1 MPSNQKP
8 SDHLKYFEEHP
19 QIKHQPK
26 IVWTNGTFDVLHM
39 GHIKLFREARK
50 LAGPGGKV
58 VVGTDS
64 DERIRELK
72 GPTRP
77 INNLY
82 DRIDF
87 LRAIKYIDEVA
98 TFSSAD
104 ALEAFIKRYSP
115 DILLI
120 GDDYIDKPI
129 VGAQYA
135 KEIVYF
141 PRYGGLSSTNI
152 INR

>member
-1 MPSNQKP
+1 MPSNQK
-8 SDHLKYFEEHP
+8 
-19 QIKHQPK
+19 I
-26 IVWTNGTFDVLHM
+26 IWTNGTFDVLHA

-50 LAGPGGKV
+50 LAGPAGKV

-64 DERIRELK
+64 DDRIRELK

-87 LRAIKYIDEVA
+87 LRAIKYIDCVV
-98 TFSSAD
+98 TFSSED
-104 ALEAFIKRYSP
+104 ELEARIKQFSP

-120 GDDYIDKPI
+120 GEDYIDKPI

-152 INR
+152 IGR

>member
-1 MPSNQKP
+1 
-8 SDHLKYFEEHP
+8 
-19 QIKHQPK
+19 
-26 IVWTNGTFDVLHM
+26 M
-39 GHIKLFREARK
+39 GHIELFNKARK
-50 LAGPGGKV
+50 LAGPKGKV

-77 INNLY
+77 INNIF
-82 DRIDF
+82 DRIGF
-87 LRAIKYIDEVA
+87 LRAIKYIDGVV
-98 TFSSAD
+98 TFSSDDELQAR
-104 ALEAFIKRYSP
+104 IKHFSP

-120 GDDYIDKPI
+120 GDDYIGKPI

-141 PRYGGLSSTNI
+141 PRYGGLSSTMI
-152 INR
+152 INQ

>member
-1 MPSNQKP
+1 MKT
-8 SDHLKYFEEHP
+8 
-19 QIKHQPK
+19 
-26 IVWTNGTFDVLHM
+26 VWINGTFDVLHA

-82 DRIDF
+82 DRVDF
-87 LRAIKYIDEVA
+87 LRAIKYIDDVVA
-98 TFSSAD
+98 FSSAD
-104 ALEAFIKRYSP
+104 NLEALIKRYSP

-120 GDDYIDKPI
+120 GDDYRDKPI
-129 VGAQYA
+129 VGSQYA
-135 KEIVYF
+135 KEIVYL
-141 PRYGGLSSTNI
+141 PRYGGLSSTMI
-152 INR
+152 IGS

>member
-1 MPSNQKP
+1 
-8 SDHLKYFEEHP
+8 
-19 QIKHQPK
+19 
-26 IVWTNGTFDVLHM
+26 M
-39 GHIKLFREARK
+39 GHIELFRKARK
-50 LAGPGGKV
+50 LAGPDGRV
-58 VVGTDS
+58 IVGTDS
-64 DERIRELK
+64 DERVRELK

-77 INNLY
+77 INNLI
-82 DRIDF
+82 DRVDF
-87 LRAIKYIDEVA
+87 LRAIKYIDGVV

-104 ALEAFIKRYSP
+104 ELEARIKQFSP

-120 GDDYIDKPI
+120 GDDYVDKPI

-141 PRYGGLSSTNI
+141 PRYGGLSSSGI

>member
-1 MPSNQKP
+1 MPSNQN
-8 SDHLKYFEEHP
+8 
-19 QIKHQPK
+19 
-26 IVWTNGTFDVLHM
+26 IVWLNGTFDVLHV
-39 GHIKLFREARK
+39 GHIKLFRHARK
-50 LAGPGGKV
+50 LAGPAGRV

-77 INNLY
+77 INNVF
-82 DRIDF
+82 DRVDF
-87 LRAIKYIDEVA
+87 LHAIKYIDCVV
-98 TFSSAD
+98 TFSSEDELQAR
-104 ALEAFIKRYSP
+104 IKQFSP

-120 GDDYIDKPI
+120 GDDYIGKPI

-135 KEIVYF
+135 KKIVYF
-141 PRYGGLSSTNI
+141 PRYGGLSSSGI

>member
-1 MPSNQKP
+1 MQP
-8 SDHLKYFEEHP
+8 SDHLKYFSEHP
-19 QIKHQPK
+19 RFTEQFKT
-26 IVWTNGTFDVLHM
+26 VWLNGTFDVLHA
-39 GHIKLFREARK
+39 GHVKLFREARK

-64 DERIRELK
+64 DDRIRELK

-87 LRAIKYIDEVA
+87 LRAIKYIDEVVA
-98 TFSSAD
+98 FSSAD
-104 ALEAFIKRYSP
+104 NLEAFIKRYSP

-120 GDDYIDKPI
+120 GDDYKGKPI
-129 VGAQYA
+129 VGSQYA

-141 PRYGGLSSTNI
+141 PRYGGLSSSSI
-152 INR
+152 VGK

>member
-1 MPSNQKP
+1 MPSNQN
-8 SDHLKYFEEHP
+8 
-19 QIKHQPK
+19 

-39 GHIKLFREARK
+39 GHIELFREAKK
-50 LAGPGGKV
+50 LAGPSGKV
-58 VVGTDS
+58 IVGTDS
-64 DERIRELK
+64 DQRVRELK

-77 INNLY
+77 INNLI
-82 DRIDF
+82 DRVDF
-87 LRAIKYIDEVA
+87 LRAIKYIDGVV

-104 ALEAFIKRYSP
+104 ELQARIKQFSP

-120 GDDYIDKPI
+120 GDDYVGKPI

-135 KEIVYF
+135 KKIVYF
-141 PRYGGLSSTNI
+141 PRYGGLSSSGI

>member
-1 MPSNQKP
+1 MPSNQN
-8 SDHLKYFEEHP
+8 
-19 QIKHQPK
+19 
-26 IVWTNGTFDVLHM
+26 IVWLNGTFDVLHM
-39 GHIKLFREARK
+39 GHIKLFRHARK
-50 LAGPGGKV
+50 LAGPAGRV

-77 INNLY
+77 INNIF
-82 DRIDF
+82 DRVDF
-87 LRAIKYIDEVA
+87 LNAIKYIDCVV

-104 ALEAFIKRYSP
+104 ELEARIKQFSP

-120 GDDYIDKPI
+120 GNDYVDKPI

-141 PRYGGLSSTNI
+141 PRYGGLSSSKI
-152 INR
+152 IGIG

>member
-1 MPSNQKP
+1 MPSNQKT
-8 SDHLKYFEEHP
+8 
-19 QIKHQPK
+19 
-26 IVWTNGTFDVLHM
+26 VWTNGTFDVLHA

-50 LAGPGGKV
+50 LAGPGGRV

-82 DRIDF
+82 DRVDF

-98 TFSSAD
+98 TFSSAG

-115 DILLI
+115 DILII
-120 GDDYIDKPI
+120 GDDYINKHV
-129 VGAQYA
+129 VGGQYA

-141 PRYGGLSSTNI
+141 PKYGNLSSTNI

>member
-1 MPSNQKP
+1 MPSN
-8 SDHLKYFEEHP
+8 SNT
-19 QIKHQPK
+19 
-26 IVWTNGTFDVLHM
+26 VWLNGTFDVLHA
-39 GHIKLFREARK
+39 GHIELFRQAKK
-50 LAGPGGKV
+50 LAGPSGKV
-58 VVGTDS
+58 IVGTDS

-77 INNLY
+77 INNLI
-82 DRIDF
+82 DRVDF
-87 LRAIKYIDEVA
+87 LRAIKYIDMVV
-98 TFSSAD
+98 TFSSTKS
-104 ALEAFIKRYSP
+104 LEAHIQWYSP

-129 VGAQYA
+129 IGAQYA

-152 INR
+152 IGQ

>member
-1 MPSNQKP
+1 MPSNQN
-8 SDHLKYFEEHP
+8 
-19 QIKHQPK
+19 
-26 IVWTNGTFDVLHM
+26 IVWLNGTFDVLHV
-39 GHIKLFREARK
+39 GHIKLFRHARK
-50 LAGPGGKV
+50 LAGPAGRV

-77 INNLY
+77 INNVF
-82 DRIDF
+82 DRVDF
-87 LRAIKYIDEVA
+87 LHAIKYIDCVV

-104 ALEAFIKRYSP
+104 ELEARIKQFSP

-120 GDDYIDKPI
+120 GDDYIGKPI
-129 VGAQYA
+129 VGSQYA

-141 PRYGGLSSTNI
+141 PRYGGLSSSGI
-152 INR
+152 IGS

>member
-1 MPSNQKP
+1 MPSNQK
-8 SDHLKYFEEHP
+8 
-19 QIKHQPK
+19 
-26 IVWTNGTFDVLHM
+26 IVWLNGTFDVLHM
-39 GHIKLFREARK
+39 GHIKLFRHARK
-50 LAGPGGKV
+50 LAGPAGRV

-77 INNLY
+77 INNIF
-82 DRIDF
+82 DRVDF
-87 LRAIKYIDEVA
+87 LNAIKYIDCVV

-104 ALEAFIKRYSP
+104 ELEARIKQFSP

-120 GDDYIDKPI
+120 GDDYVDKPI

-141 PRYGGLSSTNI
+141 PRYGGLSSTMI
-152 INR
+152 INGK

>member
-1 MPSNQKP
+1 MPSNQK
-8 SDHLKYFEEHP
+8 
-19 QIKHQPK
+19 
-26 IVWTNGTFDVLHM
+26 IVWLNGTFDVLHM
-39 GHIKLFREARK
+39 GHIKLFRHARK
-50 LAGPGGKV
+50 LAGPAGRV

-77 INNLY
+77 INNIF
-82 DRIDF
+82 DRVDF
-87 LRAIKYIDEVA
+87 LNAIKYIDCVV

-104 ALEAFIKRYSP
+104 ELEARIKQFSP

-120 GDDYIDKPI
+120 GNDYVDKPI

-141 PRYGGLSSTNI
+141 PRYGGLSSSNI
-152 INR
+152 IGR